1 MAWLPNGQYQN
12 LSRRVKDGTSCF
24 LASKIPLDEDGVSN
38 NENTDLVFKRT
49 RRKIKSKKK
58 RSDRKL
64 GLSPPGTRHHL
75 HLRSTKKEDEEIDVS
90 DKSSG
95 SKHSGQGRGSSHFPW
110 SPVQM
115 LKSDDLSPKKQKP
128 IALGFQ
134 CCLKTSTL
142 LGYSVSA

>member
-12 LSRRVKDGTSCF
+12 LSQRVKDGTSCF

-49 RRKIKSKKK
+49 KRKIKSKKK

-75 HLRSTKKEDEEIDVS
+75 HLRSTVLLQSIYKKEDEELDVS

-95 SKHSGQGRGSSHFPW
+95 SKHSGQGRG
-110 SPVQM
+110 
-115 LKSDDLSPKKQKP
+115 
-128 IALGFQ
+128 
-134 CCLKTSTL
+134 
-142 LGYSVSA
+142 

>member
-24 LASKIPLDEDGVSN
+24 LASKIPLG
-38 NENTDLVFKRT
+38 
-49 RRKIKSKKK
+49 
-58 RSDRKL
+58 
-64 GLSPPGTRHHL
+64 
-75 HLRSTKKEDEEIDVS
+75 
-90 DKSSG
+90 
-95 SKHSGQGRGSSHFPW
+95 